1 MSGTQMGKAVSMNII
16 FERKGVFQW
25 RLITNDMDYLS
36 HLSFFELSEII
47 YHLRNEQRVRYLIRD
62 SI

>member
-1 MSGTQMGKAVSMNII
+1 MGKAVSMNII
-16 FERKGVFQW
+16 FERKGVFQL

>member
-16 FERKGVFQW
+16 FERKGVFQS